1 MAAGVH
7 FEQKYLQRGA
17 LVPTAKLA
25 MWLFMVTEIMF
36 FTGLIGTHTLLRM
49 GTPAGDWPKPHQ
61 VHLKEW
67 MGAVNTFVLIASS
80 FTIVL
85 AHSAIARGD
94 TKRCL
99 LLVGITLFG
108 GVLFLG
114 IKAVEYTAKFQ
125 HHIMPGRIGDNL
137 DPRDGRA
144 PYDPNYAL
152 AYRDEVQHQ
161 LEDIVKNPAKH
172 GISEGSEDFKTAQ
185 SFLDDIKGTA
195 DKPPISPLEVGLRL
209 HPAEDEKKF
218 EEYEKKYGNLH
229 LTPYIPYGNLWAST
243 YFTMTGFHAAH
254 VIGGLV
260 LFVIILLKGARGNLL
275 PRHAMMLE
283 LTGLYWHFVDVVWIF
298 LFPILYL
305 I

>member
-1 MAAGVH
+1 MATGVH
-7 FEQKYLQRGA
+7 FDQKFLQLGA
-17 LVPTAKLA
+17 LVPTPKLA

-49 GTPAGDWPKPHQ
+49 GTPEGHWPAPRQ

-99 LLVGITLFG
+99 LMVGITLFG

-137 DPRDGRA
+137 DPDGRT
-144 PYDPNYAL
+144 PYDPNMAL
-152 AYRDEVQHQ
+152 AYRDEVRGQ
-161 LEDIVKNPAKH
+161 LEAIVKDP
-172 GISEGSEDFKTAQ
+172 
-185 SFLDDIKGTA
+185 
-195 DKPPISPLEVGLRL
+195 
-209 HPAEDEKKF
+209 
-218 EEYEKKYGNLH
+218 
-229 LTPYIPYGNLWAST
+229 
-243 YFTMTGFHAAH
+243 
-254 VIGGLV
+254 
-260 LFVIILLKGARGNLL
+260 
-275 PRHAMMLE
+275 
-283 LTGLYWHFVDVVWIF
+283 
-298 LFPILYL
+298 
-305 I
+305 